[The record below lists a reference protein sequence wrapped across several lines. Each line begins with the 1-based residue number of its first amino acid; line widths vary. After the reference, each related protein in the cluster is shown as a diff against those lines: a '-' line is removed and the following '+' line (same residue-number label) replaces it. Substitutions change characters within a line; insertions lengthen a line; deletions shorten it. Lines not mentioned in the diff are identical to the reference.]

1 MREKLR
7 KIIFGVG
14 TPKGRTFDIFL
25 LYAILLSVGVVML
38 ESVNSI
44 RLKYGHILYAIEWGF
59 TILFSIEYIARVY
72 SAKNRWKYIFSFYG
86 IIDLISTIPSYIGLF
101 VVGTKPFI
109 FLRAFRLLR
118 VFRIF
123 NLPQYIKGS
132 QTLLAGLKAS
142 KNKIVVFMIAVLT
155 IVMII
160 GGLMYI
166 IEEEQNGFTSIPR
179 SIYWAIVTIT
189 TVGYGDISPQTNF
202 GQLLASFLM
211 LIGYAIIAVP
221 SGIVTASVINLSDKS
236 EKKSKINCR
245 RCQTSIKPKNANYCH
260 KCGEKI
266 ND

>member
-7 KIIFGVG
+7 RLIFGVD
-14 TPKGRTFDIFL
+14 TPAGRTFDIIL
-25 LYAILLSVGVVML
+25 LYAILLSVTVVML
-38 ESVNSI
+38 ESVKHI
-44 RLKYGHILYAIEWGF
+44 RVKYESILYGIEWGF

-72 SAKNRWKYIFSFYG
+72 SAKNRWQYIFSFYG

-132 QTLLAGLKAS
+132 HSLIEGLKAS
-142 KNKIVVFMIAVLT
+142 KGKIVVFMIVVLT
-155 IVMII
+155 MVMII

-166 IEEEQNGFTSIPR
+166 IEGEHNGFTSIPR

-189 TVGYGDISPQTNF
+189 TVGY
-202 GQLLASFLM
+202 
-211 LIGYAIIAVP
+211 
-221 SGIVTASVINLSDKS
+221 
-236 EKKSKINCR
+236 
-245 RCQTSIKPKNANYCH
+245 
-260 KCGEKI
+260 
-266 ND
+266 